1 MRVLF
6 MGQTGM
12 NKGHHLRELR
22 GLCASRGKTVDG
34 VFNVGD
40 LMYEE
45 SLKAGN
51 PPIREGKILDL
62 PLAQLAVLRRL
73 AFTRITNEC
82 SSMENVFVNSH
93 GVFRWNNQLFRA
105 FELSELEGFS
115 PDMIITL
122 VDDVEAIKLRLDR
135 LKVDSMLPTDTT
147 YSLQDLLVWREEEI
161 LASEMLASVLKVPHY
176 VLGVWLDPGITSH
189 PLEVGY
195 RLIFEGWRKRAYISY
210 PISDAQGKPEVWE
223 QVGQFRKLVM
233 SCLTAFDPLMISEKG
248 LRRMMLSQIAEDAGA
263 RDLTCEVRGEP
274 LRLSL
279 KEIED
284 ALPYI
289 DGQIVAR
296 DFKLIDQAEMIVA
309 YFPKDT
315 DGSPL
320 IAGGVQ
326 SEIEH
331 AAASTKDVVVLWEGA
346 RDPTPFIGTRV
357 DRRFSTMDELGR
369 FLKEV
374 SKPTGQLELWTDSH

>member
-22 GLCASRGKTVDG
+22 DLCASRGKTVDG